1 MTKEFYWIVGMSLL
15 VLKAWFIVLRTHAIK
30 ISKSRIHFHDVFV
43 VLLTRSRRF
52 SPILSLMLS

>member
-30 ISKSRIHFHDVFV
+30 ISKSRIRFHDVFV